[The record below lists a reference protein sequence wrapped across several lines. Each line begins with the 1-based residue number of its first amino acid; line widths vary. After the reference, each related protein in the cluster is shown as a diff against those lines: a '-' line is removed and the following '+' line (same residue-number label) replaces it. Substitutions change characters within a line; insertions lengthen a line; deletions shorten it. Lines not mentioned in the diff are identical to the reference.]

1 MKNLLKIL
9 FFTIS
14 TQTISCNAICQVV
27 AKNSTTGLQKSLLK
41 TEKSEDRENIG
52 SAIIAVNKPIL
63 INKRVNEKIYLA
75 LEYDKL
81 SETAFK
87 NGSINEAEK
96 YNIALLALA
105 KSIRDSGLIINAK
118 NREGLIYLE
127 KGKNKEAENKFMEVL
142 EMSKRFPAKTAEIN
156 SNLGSVF
163 LSVGD
168 KEQAS
173 KYFFRAL
180 ELYEKGNNLFGI
192 GETYSNISSVHYLM
206 GKVDKAIEYQKK
218 GIDARVL
225 VEDKSGLVIA
235 NNNLSQ
241 LYLLKGN
248 AALSLAHIKQ
258 AIVYAEELKNS
269 KLMSITYAAM
279 SMYYVYC
286 GKYPDAWSWQTKAL
300 KISEEIEDKQQLS
313 RLYVA
318 AANLANATKDSTLAV
333 NYFAKALEVS
343 KAMANKENI
352 SNVYEKMSIFY
363 NTHNDYKKALKLY
376 KTFIL
381 YKDSINAKSNLGK
394 IEEIKTQYETEKK
407 DNEIRK
413 LQVEQKIKILQIE
426 KQNAVINGNV
436 LLAKKKETEI
446 ALLAKESLLLKQAG
460 ELQDLQIKKQDEEL
474 DRQKLV
480 AKNTAQQL
488 KINTNEKM
496 AKDNELATEKKVR
509 SFLLAGLFLTLLL
522 TALFINRYQLKK
534 KLEQQ
539 TALLN
544 IRNSISKDLHDEIG
558 STLTS
563 ISILSNVSELAMEK
577 QPIQAKEMIHQIA
590 MQSKTI
596 QQNMSDIV
604 WSIRSENESLE
615 NLTTRIREYAAQ
627 TLEPIN
633 IDASIILDENIITQ
647 KLPMSYRKEIL
658 LICKEAINN
667 IAKHSGASKASVSL
681 KKVKETIL
689 LTITD
694 NGTWKGSTSGTGT
707 KSMKERA
714 TAIGGILNFN
724 SSIIGTNITAIVPIP

>member
-1 MKNLLKIL
+1 
-9 FFTIS
+9 
-14 TQTISCNAICQVV
+14 
-27 AKNSTTGLQKSLLK
+27 
-41 TEKSEDRENIG
+41 
-52 SAIIAVNKPIL
+52 
-63 INKRVNEKIYLA
+63 
-75 LEYDKL
+75 
-81 SETAFK
+81 
-87 NGSINEAEK
+87 
-96 YNIALLALA
+96 
-105 KSIRDSGLIINAK
+105 
-118 NREGLIYLE
+118 
-127 KGKNKEAENKFMEVL
+127 
-142 EMSKRFPAKTAEIN
+142 
-156 SNLGSVF
+156 
-163 LSVGD
+163 
-168 KEQAS
+168 
-173 KYFFRAL
+173 
-180 ELYEKGNNLFGI
+180 
-192 GETYSNISSVHYLM
+192 
-206 GKVDKAIEYQKK
+206 
-218 GIDARVL
+218 
-225 VEDKSGLVIA
+225 
-235 NNNLSQ
+235 
-241 LYLLKGN
+241 
-248 AALSLAHIKQ
+248 
-258 AIVYAEELKNS
+258 
-269 KLMSITYAAM
+269 
-279 SMYYVYC
+279 
-286 GKYPDAWSWQTKAL
+286 
-300 KISEEIEDKQQLS
+300 
-313 RLYVA
+313 
-318 AANLANATKDSTLAV
+318 
-333 NYFAKALEVS
+333 
-343 KAMANKENI
+343 
-352 SNVYEKMSIFY
+352 
-363 NTHNDYKKALKLY
+363 
-376 KTFIL
+376 
-381 YKDSINAKSNLGK
+381 
-394 IEEIKTQYETEKK
+394 
-407 DNEIRK
+407 
-413 LQVEQKIKILQIE
+413 
-426 KQNAVINGNV
+426 
-436 LLAKKKETEI
+436 
-446 ALLAKESLLLKQAG
+446 
-460 ELQDLQIKKQDEEL
+460 
-474 DRQKLV
+474 
-480 AKNTAQQL
+480 
-488 KINTNEKM
+488 M